1 MTVYS
6 TIYLRSW
13 NVALFDPRALPP
25 SDGPLVRDDL
35 VRLKNGNTRVA
46 VVGSWTVYPH
56 VEKTVAEYKGDA
68 GVRAQFSQPYAL
80 VRYFDGPPGQ
90 RTEAFT
96 PVSEIWVSAPKTI
109 PNRFPGVCTC
119 CGGAVAPRAGTAQKV
134 GASWVV
140 RHTACP

>member
-1 MTVYS
+1 MTVYD

-13 NVALFDPRALPP
+13 NVSLFDPRALPP

-35 VRLKNGNTRVA
+35 VRLKSGNTQVA

-56 VEKTVAEYKGDA
+56 IEKTVEEYAGDA
-68 GVRAQFSQPYAL
+68 GVREQLAQPYAL
-80 VRYFDGPPGQ
+80 VRFFDGQKGE
-90 RTEAFT
+90 RTEAFM
-96 PVSEIWVSAPKTI
+96 PVSDLHVSAPKTI
-109 PNRFPGVCTC
+109 PNRFPGFCTC

-140 RHTACP
+140 RHAAC